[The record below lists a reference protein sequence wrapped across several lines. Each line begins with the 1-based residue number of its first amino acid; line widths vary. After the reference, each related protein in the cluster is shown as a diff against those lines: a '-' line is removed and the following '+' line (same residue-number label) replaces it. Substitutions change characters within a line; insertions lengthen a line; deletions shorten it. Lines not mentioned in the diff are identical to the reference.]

1 MTLPQTV
8 FFSIFNFFYTNWP
21 SLLYISRV
29 AAKFFILKFSW
40 HLSDIFKFVSSK
52 TILKFRKTQNQNLTE
67 ICAIFEYF
75 TGLRAVRSKLPSS
88 FMHVT
93 QTKLLKL
100 FHQFAKNLFECIAK
114 TLNNPKGL
122 SLNLIFHLS
131 EQWQRYNNYCV
142 KCAGYIKSFK
152 KIPVTYMK
160 TMYAKF
166 KKVFFG
172 QNVGEE
178 GPLLCTYATNIIKK
192 CKTFMVLSAINS
204 VWLYIVTKFSTI
216 TFYLTKLY
224 VT

>member
-8 FFSIFNFFYTNWP
+8 FFSIFNLIYTNWP

-40 HLSDIFKFVSSK
+40 HLRDIFKFVSSK

-93 QTKLLKL
+93 QTKFLKL
-100 FHQFAKNLFECIAK
+100 FLQFAKNLFECIAK

-142 KCAGYIKSFK
+142 KCAGYIKSLK
-152 KIPVTYMK
+152 KIPVSYMK

-166 KKVFFG
+166 KKVGFFG
-172 QNVGEE
+172 TERGRGGTTFVHICNK
-178 GPLLCTYATNIIKK
+178 YHKK
-192 CKTFMVLSAINS
+192 V
-204 VWLYIVTKFSTI
+204 
-216 TFYLTKLY
+216 
-224 VT
+224 